1 MLPTYLLS
9 RFARGEV
16 KVALSGDGADELF
29 GGYERYLAMRY
40 LGKFD
45 FLPEAVRR
53 PLFRMAAAMIPNIGI
68 GLLLE
73 ADRKTFERTF
83 DLFRRQLRPFGA
95 GVTRPLELRFVFF
108 DGEEARILY
117 TDGDGFH
124 GSQRYV
130 SELRRRNELR

>member
-29 GGYERYLAMRY
+29 GGYERYLAMRGGFA
-40 LGKFD
+40 L
-45 FLPEAVRR
+45 V
-53 PLFRMAAAMIPNIGI
+53 I